1 VQLAWLLPEVTVVWK
16 PYLHA
21 LLLGCVTGVV
31 TGTTV
36 TAQTSPP
43 PPATRTDWTLDDV
56 LTAALAQH
64 PLVEAARADVGAAEG
79 SRQTATAFPNPVATY
94 WTENAPFPGQD
105 LPSGLDR
112 ESSVY
117 ATLPLEPFWQRRSR
131 LAQVNGEVR
140 AAQAAVTSTE
150 QHVALDAARAFYRVA
165 LAQASVE
172 AVRENGAAVEQLVS
186 YLRARVAQGANPEG
200 DLIRAEVERDRVDT
214 DVTLA
219 EVDLLRAQAALRPFL
234 GDTGPALAALRV
246 TGLSV
251 ARESVSLAP
260 LNEFAA
266 HAVQQRADL
275 ITGRAKV
282 DAAAAA
288 IAVERSLVVR
298 QLGATL
304 GVKRTAGTNAMVA
317 GISLTVPLFDR
328 NRGEIQRATG
338 ERLAAEQELR
348 WLDRTIKGEIE
359 GAYQAAQRL
368 VAQVAAVQPTALSRA
383 EESRRIALAAYQE
396 GAATL
401 LQVLDA
407 SRALTDARLTVARL
421 VVAAN
426 ESIFELGVAAGYG
439 AQAAARLGRSP
450 SPRPEGGSR

>member
-1 VQLAWLLPEVTVVWK
+1 VCK
-16 PYLHA
+16 PYFHA
-21 LLLGCVTGVV
+21 LLLGCVTTVV
-31 TGTTV
+31 TGTTG
-36 TAQTSPP
+36 TAQTSLRPS
-43 PPATRTDWTLDDV
+43 ATRPDWTLDEV

-64 PLVEAARADVGAAEG
+64 PLVEAARAEVSAAEG
-79 SRQTATAFPNPVATY
+79 NRHTATAFPNPVATY
-94 WTENAPFPGQD
+94 WMENAAFPGQD
-105 LPSGLDR
+105 LPSDLDR
-112 ESSVY
+112 EISAY

-131 LAQVNGEVR
+131 LAQVNGEIR
-140 AAQAAVTSTE
+140 AAQAAVTSAE
-150 QHVALDAARAFYRVA
+150 QQLALDAAHAFYRVA
-165 LAQASVE
+165 LAQASVD
-172 AVRENGAAVEQLVS
+172 AVRENGAAVEQLVI
-186 YLRARVAQGANPEG
+186 YLRTRVAQGANPEG
-200 DLIRAEVERDRVDT
+200 DLIRAEVERDRVGT

-234 GDTGPALAALRV
+234 GDTGPPLAALRV
-246 TGLSV
+246 ASLGV

-288 IAVERSLVVR
+288 IAVERSLLVR
-298 QLGATL
+298 QLGATF
-304 GVKRTAGTNAMVA
+304 GVKRTAGTNTMVA
-317 GISLTVPLFDR
+317 GLSMTVPLFDR
-328 NRGEIQRATG
+328 NRGAIQRATG
-338 ERLAAEQELR
+338 DRLAAEQELR
-348 WLDRTIKGEIE
+348 WLERTIKGAIE
-359 GAYQAAQRL
+359 GAYQAAERL
-368 VAQVAAVQPTALSRA
+368 ASRAAAVQTTSLSRA

-426 ESIFELGVAAGYG
+426 ESIFELGVAAGYD
-439 AQAAARLGRSP
+439 AHAAARLGRSP